1 MVGTSPGDV
10 TRLLVQLQKGNPDAE
25 SELVVLVYGELRR
38 LAAYYMRLERRGHT
52 LQTSDLVHEA
62 YLRLVGQDNVSWQ
75 NRSHFFGVAAQ
86 IMRRILVDHARKH
99 LAKKRGGS
107 RDRISL
113 DVALLVAKTPSS
125 QILAL
130 DEALSRLAE
139 RDARLG
145 RVVELRFFGG
155 LSEAEAAE
163 VLGISTRTVKRDWG
177 VARAWLYQELN
188 P

>member
-1 MVGTSPGDV
+1 MVETSPGDV
-10 TRLLVQLQKGNPDAE
+10 TRLLVQLQKGNSEAE
-25 SELVVLVYGELRR
+25 SELIVVVYAELRR
-38 LAAYYMRLERRGHT
+38 LAAHYMRLERRGHT

-62 YLRLVGQDNVSWQ
+62 YLRLVRQDNVSWQ

-99 LAKKRGGS
+99 VAKKRGGS
-107 RDRISL
+107 RARISL
-113 DVALLVAKTPSS
+113 DVALLVAKTPSF

-130 DEALSRLAE
+130 DEALSRLTKQDE
-139 RDARLG
+139 RLG

-155 LSEAEAAE
+155 LSEDEAAE

-177 VARAWLYQELN
+177 VARAWLYRELN

>member
-1 MVGTSPGDV
+1 
-10 TRLLVQLQKGNPDAE
+10 
-25 SELVVLVYGELRR
+25 
-38 LAAYYMRLERRGHT
+38 
-52 LQTSDLVHEA
+52 LVHEA
-62 YLRLVGQDNVSWQ
+62 YLRIARQENVSWQ

-107 RDRISL
+107 RSRLSL
-113 DVALLVAKTPSS
+113 EAALLVTETPSFP
-125 QILAL
+125 ILAL
-130 DEALSRLAE
+130 DEALSRLSV

-145 RVVELRFFGG
+145 KIVELRFFAG
-155 LSEAEAAE
+155 LSEEEAAE
-163 VLGISTRTVKRDWG
+163 ILGISTRTVKRDWS